1 MPTKEEIKANQ
12 REAKDLR
19 KKLAASER
27 ANLKACKAERF
38 AIRKAT
44 ARIQKLER
52 EQSIFAQKANK
63 RLAILEGRNDA

>member
-19 KKLAASER
+19 KKLATSER
-27 ANLKACKAERF
+27 ANLKACKAERWK
-38 AIRKAT
+38 IRKAT